1 MYINIVKIL
10 QIIGLIVGL
19 TILGYGI
26 YSTVMATN
34 AQLQIAAILFAIF
47 GLQLIWFILWITKK

>member
-19 TILGYGI
+19 AILAYGI
-26 YSTVMATN
+26 YSTIMATN
-34 AQLQIAAILFAIF
+34 AQLQIAAILFALF
-47 GLQLIWFILWITKK
+47 GLQLAWFVLWLTRK